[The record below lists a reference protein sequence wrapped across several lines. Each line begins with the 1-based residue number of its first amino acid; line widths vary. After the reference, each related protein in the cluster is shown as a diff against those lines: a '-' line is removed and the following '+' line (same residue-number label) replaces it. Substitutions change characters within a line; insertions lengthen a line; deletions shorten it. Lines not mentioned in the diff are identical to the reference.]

1 MAREDRLRELDARVT
16 ELADTRIA
24 AWQAQAALLR
34 RILEGR
40 TGDGEVSNHLVSVNL
55 PYLDQS
61 VNDLL
66 QADAEEE

>member
-1 MAREDRLRELDARVT
+1 MAREERLRELEQRVTEMVDARV
-16 ELADTRIA
+16 E
-24 AWQAQAALLR
+24 AWQVQSDLLR

-66 QADAEEE
+66 MADSTEE

>member
-1 MAREDRLRELDARVT
+1 MAREDRLRELDQRVT
-16 ELADTRIA
+16 EMVDTRVEE
-24 AWQAQAALLR
+24 WQAQADLLK

-40 TGDGEVSNHLVSVNL
+40 TGDGEVSNHLVAVNL

-66 QADAEEE
+66 MADSTEE